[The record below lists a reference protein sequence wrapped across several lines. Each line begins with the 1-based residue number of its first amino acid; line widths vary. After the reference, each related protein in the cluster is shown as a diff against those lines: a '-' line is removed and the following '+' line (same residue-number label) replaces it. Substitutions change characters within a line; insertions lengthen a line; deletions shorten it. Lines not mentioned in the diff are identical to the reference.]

1 MIGEA
6 WRQNGSLWTWLGP
19 ALALPELGLHEAWG
33 QGESGSLQPE
43 VTFNQV
49 TCGNRMRAN
58 DAIIYPLASHCSK
71 TLSSLSV
78 YVQPATRSL
87 R

>member
-6 WRQNGSLWTWLGP
+6 WRQNGSLWTWLRP
-19 ALALPELGLHEAWG
+19 ALVLPECGLHKAHS

-43 VTFNQV
+43 VTFNQA

-58 DAIIYPLASHCSK
+58 DAIMYRLASLCSK

-78 YVQPATRSL
+78 YVQLATHLL